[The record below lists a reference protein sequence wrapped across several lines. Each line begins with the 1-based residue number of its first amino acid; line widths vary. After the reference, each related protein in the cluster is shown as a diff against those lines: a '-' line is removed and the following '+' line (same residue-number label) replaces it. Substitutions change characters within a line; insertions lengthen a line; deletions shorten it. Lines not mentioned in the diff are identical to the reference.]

1 MAAFD
6 AIVRRGTLPGAPGEA
21 PVQADIGIADGRIA
35 AVSPGLEGGAGEE
48 LDAGGLHV
56 LPGVVDAHV
65 HLDEPGRTHWEGWD
79 TGTSALAAG
88 GATSCVDMPFNA
100 IPPTTSMTAFDLKLE
115 RAERFARI
123 DFGLWGG
130 IVPGNAAALPELAA
144 RGVLGFKAFMCDTGL
159 EEFPGCDDLDLLDG
173 MRAAA
178 ALGLPAL
185 VHAES
190 QAITAG
196 LAARAR
202 AAGRRG
208 IRDVI
213 ASRPAVAEVQ
223 AVARALALAQD
234 AACRLH
240 VVHVSTGAA
249 VALVAE
255 ARARGVDASCEVC
268 PHHLVLGEEDA
279 ERLGALAVCTPPL
292 RSEPDR
298 EALWAGL
305 ADGRITSVASDHSP
319 TTPDRKASG
328 DPWAVWG
335 GIAGAQAT
343 LELLL
348 TEGHHARGLPLAR
361 IAQAVAAAPA
371 GRFALAGKGRLEPGA
386 DADLVLVDLSGERRL
401 DRGELLQRHPGLS
414 PYLGRSLRARVVRTL
429 LRGRTVV
436 AEGRTVGP
444 PAGRLLRP
452 AEVGQ

>member
-6 AIVRRGTLPGAPGEA
+6 AVVRHGILPGGPGEA
-21 PVQADIGIADGRIA
+21 PLRADIGIAGGRIA
-35 AVSPGLEGGAGEE
+35 AVSPALEGGGAEE

-65 HLDEPGRTHWEGWD
+65 HLDEPGRTDWEGWD
-79 TGTSALAAG
+79 TGTAALAAG
-88 GATSCVDMPFNA
+88 GATTCVDMPFNA
-100 IPPTTSMTAFDLKLE
+100 IPPTTSITAFDLKRE
-115 RAERFARI
+115 AAERSARI

-159 EEFPGCDDLDLLDG
+159 DEFPGCDDLDLLDG

-178 ALGLPAL
+178 ALGLPVL

-190 QAITAG
+190 RAITAG

-202 AAGRRG
+202 AAGRRAV
-208 IRDVI
+208 RDVI

-234 AACRLH
+234 TGCRLH

-292 RSEPDR
+292 RAAADR
-298 EALWAGL
+298 EALWAALG
-305 ADGRITSVASDHSP
+305 AGSIMSVASDHSP
-319 TTPDRKASG
+319 TTPDRKGG
-328 DPWAVWG
+328 DDLFAVWG
-335 GIAGAQAT
+335 GIAGAQST
-343 LELLL
+343 LEVLL
-348 TEGHHARGLPLAR
+348 TEGHHLRGLALAR
-361 IAQAVAAAPA
+361 VAEVVGAAPA
-371 GRFALAGKGRLEPGA
+371 RRFGLDGKGTLEPGA
-386 DADLVLVDLSGERRL
+386 DADLVLVDLAHERIL
-401 DRGELLQRHPGLS
+401 DAGELLQRHPGLS
-414 PYLGRSLRARVVRTL
+414 PYTGRRLRGRVVRTL
-429 LRGRTVV
+429 LRGRTV
-436 AEGRTVGP
+436 AAGGRTVGP
-444 PAGRLLRP
+444 PSGRLLRP
-452 AEVGQ
+452 ATSR

>member
-1 MAAFD
+1 VPAFD
-6 AIVRRGTLPGAPGEA
+6 AIVRRGTLPATAGAA
-21 PVQADIGIADGRIA
+21 PRRADIGIADGRIA
-35 AVSPGLEGGAGEE
+35 AVAPELEGGGAEE
-48 LDAGGLHV
+48 LDASGLHV

-79 TGTSALAAG
+79 TGTAALAAG
-88 GATSCVDMPFNA
+88 GATTCVDMPFNA
-100 IPPTTSMTAFDLKLE
+100 IPPTTSVTAFDLKRE
-115 RAERFARI
+115 AAERSARI

-130 IVPGNAAALPELAA
+130 IVPGNAEALPELAA

-178 ALGLPAL
+178 ALGLPVL

-190 QAITAG
+190 QVITAG

-208 IRDVI
+208 IRDVV

-223 AVARALALAQD
+223 AVARALALAGD
-234 AACRLH
+234 ANCRLH

-255 ARARGVDASCEVC
+255 ASLRGIDASCEVC
-268 PHHLVLGEEDA
+268 PHHLVLGEEDL

-292 RSEPDR
+292 RERDDR
-298 EALWAGL
+298 EALWAAL
-305 ADGRITSVASDHSP
+305 AAGRIMSVASDHSP
-319 TTPDRKASG
+319 TTPDRKASE
-328 DPWAVWG
+328 DLWEVWG
-335 GIAGAQAT
+335 GIAGAQSS
-343 LELLL
+343 LEVLL
-348 TEGHHARGLPLAR
+348 TEGHNARELPLAR
-361 IAQAVAAAPA
+361 IAEALAAAPA
-371 GRFALAGKGRLEPGA
+371 RRFGLAGKGTLEPGA
-386 DADLVLVDLSGERRL
+386 DADLVLVDLGHERVL
-401 DRGELLQRHPGLS
+401 DPGELLQRHPGLS
-414 PYLGRSLRARVVRTL
+414 PYAGRTLRARVVRTL

-436 AEGRTVGP
+436 ADGRTAGA